1 MPRPMDKAESRQVLL
16 SQLENYKATREGC
29 REPQRSIFTALIQQI
44 ERELGESA
52 PSSPA
57 SSISPPEGSAA

>member
-1 MPRPMDKAESRQVLL
+1 MDKAESRQVLL

-44 ERELGESA
+44 ERELREST
-52 PSSPA
+52 SVSQ
-57 SSISPPEGSAA
+57 SDSISPPEGSAA

>member
-1 MPRPMDKAESRQVLL
+1 MPRPMDKADSRQLLL

-44 ERELGESA
+44 ERELSESGPNSQA
-52 PSSPA
+52 A
-57 SSISPPEGSAA
+57 SISPPEGSAA

>member
-1 MPRPMDKAESRQVLL
+1 MDKAESRQVLL

>member
-1 MPRPMDKAESRQVLL
+1 MPRPMDKAQTRQVLL